1 MRLRRTVFWAAAVAL
16 LLPAC
21 LLTLNRVAEPDEG
34 RLVRAVSLTP
44 LAIPLYAVVLVLAIT
59 ALVHRRHRRGRRRR
73 PRTALVV
80 LAVVA
85 LAGLAAHAAWFSPQL
100 LGTNP
105 PAAADAEPLTVMTAN
120 LHAGRA
126 DGIDLVGIASEEGV
140 DVLVVE
146 EVTTRDV
153 AQMERAGVA
162 TLFPHRIGEAAD
174 DEGVDATMVFSRLPL
189 GEAIALPTALDGW
202 RVDVDGDLTLL
213 AVHVVGPTD
222 AAPWRADLDAVREAA
237 VAADA
242 DLVVGDLN
250 ATLDNEPMRLLAADG
265 WRSAAELTNEGWQPT
280 WPVLDWLGLPV
291 PALVQIDHVLVGR
304 SLAALSTRTVDVPG
318 SDHRAVVAEVARK

>member
-1 MRLRRTVFWAAAVAL
+1 MRVRRTVFWAVAVAL
-16 LLPAC
+16 LLPAW
-21 LLTLNRVAEPDEG
+21 LLTLSRAGDPEDG

-44 LAIPLYAVVLVLAIT
+44 LAIPLYALVLLLALA

-73 PRTALVV
+73 PRAALV
-80 LAVVA
+80 LLGVVA
-85 LAGLAAHAAWFSPQL
+85 LTGLAAHAVWFSPQV
-100 LGTNP
+100 LGANP
-105 PAAADAEPLTVMTAN
+105 PAEPGAEPITVMTAN

-146 EVTTRDV
+146 EVTSRDV
-153 AQMERAGVA
+153 AEMERAGLDS
-162 TLFPHRIGEAAD
+162 LFPHRVGDASD
-174 DEGVDATMVFSRLPL
+174 GEGVDGTMVFSRLPL
-189 GEAIALPTALDGW
+189 GEATALPTVLDGW
-202 RVDVDGDLTLL
+202 RVGVGADLTLL

-222 AAPWRADLDAVREAA
+222 VGPWRADLDAVREAA

-250 ATLDNEPMRLLAADG
+250 ATLDNRPMRLLAADG
-265 WRSAAELTNEGWQPT
+265 WRSAAELANQGWQPT
-280 WPVLDWLGLPV
+280 WPVIDWLGLPI
-291 PALVQIDHVLVGR
+291 PALVQVDHVLVGR
-304 SLAALSTRTVDVPG
+304 SLAALSTRTVGIPG